1 MQMEINQIIK
11 YMKKKSFILIVVLLA
26 IVLGAQAQPK
36 NIHNG
41 HEYVDLG
48 LPSGTLW
55 ATMNIGADT
64 PLGSGDFFAWGETDP
79 KSNYSL
85 SNYKWGNDAT
95 NFTKYNDTDGK
106 TQLDLEDDAAHVNWG
121 GDWHVPTY
129 DQIMELHDN
138 CEFVVNNEEK
148 WMKITGPN
156 GNTLYFSRN
165 LGFYNG
171 TVYRESRE
179 GLASPIWASTTGT
192 YNGELWA
199 YIVNTTGYR
208 ISTTQFPR
216 YMGVCIRPVIDGSNI
231 SEIPD
236 GWKVNGKT
244 PINGKL
250 AVERGRKITVTPKV
264 PAGKIIKSIKLIPI
278 E

>member
-1 MQMEINQIIK
+1 
-11 YMKKKSFILIVVLLA
+11 MKKKSFKLIVVLLA
-26 IVLGAQAQPK
+26 IALGAQAQSQ

-55 ATMNIGADT
+55 ATVNIGAST
-64 PLGSGDFFAWGETDP
+64 PSENGNFYAWGETEP

-85 SNYKWGNDAT
+85 STYKWGNDET
-95 NFTKYNDTDGK
+95 NYTKYNDTDGK

-121 GDWHVPTY
+121 GDWHIPTY
-129 DQIMELHDN
+129 EQIMELYDN
-138 CEFVVNNEEK
+138 CSVVVESEGL
-148 WMKITGPN
+148 MKMTGPN
-156 GNTLYFSRN
+156 GNTIYLSKN
-165 LGFYNG
+165 GGFYYG
-171 TVYRESRE
+171 TEYRDSKD
-179 GLASPIWASTTGT
+179 GWVSPLWTSTTAKI
-192 YNGELWA
+192 NNKLCA
-199 YIVNTTGYR
+199 YVICSTKNSRFDEKLYR
-208 ISTTQFPR
+208 FL
-216 YMGVCIRPVIDGSNI
+216 GVCIRPVFDGSNI

-250 AVERGRKITVTPKV
+250 AVERGKKITVTPGKL
-264 PAGKIIKSIKLIPI
+264 PAGKRIKSITLIPT